1 MKTMLCLRKFLG
13 RLIWV
18 LERIVIMI
26 SIKLRFRYFKVQVV
40 YYRGTKV
47 LYLNGLEGKKLEE
60 LLEYVLIQL
69 RFFSVNFMK

>member
-1 MKTMLCLRKFLG
+1 M
-13 RLIWV
+13 
-18 LERIVIMI
+18 
-26 SIKLRFRYFKVQVV
+26 YFKVQVV

-47 LYLNGLEGKKLEE
+47 LYLNGLEGEKLEE